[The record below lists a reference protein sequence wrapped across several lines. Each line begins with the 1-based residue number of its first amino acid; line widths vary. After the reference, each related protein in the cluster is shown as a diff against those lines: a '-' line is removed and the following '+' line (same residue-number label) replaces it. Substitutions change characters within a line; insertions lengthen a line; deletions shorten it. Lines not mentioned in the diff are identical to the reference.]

1 MMKISIQTVPFN
13 IQFREIVKY
22 SDRLNY
28 SSRQIILRISKANL
42 STYITDKF
50 IHLKAITETEEYIEC
65 SYINW
70 ITFLRNL

>member
-1 MMKISIQTVPFN
+1 MKISIQTVVFN
-13 IQFREIVKY
+13 IQFRERIKH
-22 SDRLNY
+22 SDRLHYN
-28 SSRQIILRISKANL
+28 SKQIILRIFKNNL